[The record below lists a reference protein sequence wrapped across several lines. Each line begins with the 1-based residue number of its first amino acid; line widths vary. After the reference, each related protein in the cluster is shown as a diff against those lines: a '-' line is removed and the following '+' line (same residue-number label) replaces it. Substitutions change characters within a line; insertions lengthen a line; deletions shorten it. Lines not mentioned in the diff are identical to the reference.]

1 MTDRTGFS
9 IGFHRFIDSDGRVE
23 SPLPEATARPEI
35 LTALYRNMVLARAFD
50 ERAVALQRTGQL
62 GTYAS
67 VLGQEA
73 IGAGIGLA
81 MASEDLFVPSYR
93 EPGTQLLRG
102 ARMRDFLLY
111 WGGDERGM
119 DFPGA
124 RQDFPICVPIGS
136 QTCHAVGAAFAL
148 QQRATGNAVV
158 CALGDGATSKGDF
171 YESLN
176 LAGVWNLP
184 LVFVI
189 NNNQWAISL
198 PRAAQTAAGTLAQKG
213 VAAGVPGVQI
223 DGNDAAAVH
232 HFVHAALA
240 RARSGDGPTLVEAIS
255 YRLCDHTTA
264 DDASRYR
271 SDAEL
276 HAHWGD
282 DPVARLRAFMSAAA
296 FWSDADEERLK
307 TECTEEVEREV
318 AAYLATPPQP
328 ASAMFDHLYEKLP
341 RALAG
346 QRLSIEEKGE

>member
-1 MTDRTGFS
+1 MADQTS
-9 IGFHRFIDSDGRVE
+9 SSSGFHRFIDPDGQAE
-23 SPLPEATARPEI
+23 SPLPDPTARPEI
-35 LTALYRNMVLARAFD
+35 LTALYRNMVVVRAFD

-67 VLGQEA
+67 ALGQEA

-81 MASEDLFVPSYR
+81 MESDDLFVPSYR
-93 EPGTQLLRG
+93 EPGAQLLRG
-102 ARMRDFLLY
+102 ARMRDLLLY

-176 LAGVWNLP
+176 LAGAWNLP
-184 LVFVI
+184 VVFVI

-198 PRAAQTAAGTLAQKG
+198 PRAVQTRAETLAQKG
-213 VAAGVPGVQI
+213 IAAGVPGLQI

-232 HFVHAALA
+232 HFVSEALA
-240 RARSGDGPTLVEAIS
+240 RARAGGGAALIEAVS

-264 DDASRYR
+264 DDATRYR
-271 SDAEL
+271 SDEEL
-276 HAHWGD
+276 REHWRD
-282 DPVARLRAFMSAAA
+282 DPIERMRAYMTAASLWNEAEEGELRAA
-296 FWSDADEERLK
+296 
-307 TECTEEVEREV
+307 CTKEVEREV
-318 AAYLATPPQP
+318 GAYLATPPQP
-328 ASAMFDHLYEKLP
+328 ASAMFDYLYETLP
-341 RALAG
+341 RALVH
-346 QRLSIEEKGE
+346 QRERVEEAQ